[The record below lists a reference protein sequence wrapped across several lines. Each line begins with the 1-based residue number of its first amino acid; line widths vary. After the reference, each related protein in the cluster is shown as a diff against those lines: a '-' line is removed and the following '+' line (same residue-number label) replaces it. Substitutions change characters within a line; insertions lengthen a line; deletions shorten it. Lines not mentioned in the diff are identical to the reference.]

1 MDIYTGDNGVAG
13 MAHRTWTSHAFAA
26 HQTAAAAPRK
36 RRANAAPTLA
46 SVDRSFS

>member
-1 MDIYTGDNGVAG
+1 MDIHTGGNRVAG

-36 RRANAAPTLA
+36 PRVIAAPTFA
-46 SVDRSFS
+46 SVDRSFI

>member
-13 MAHRTWTSHAFAA
+13 MVHRAWTLRAIVAA
-26 HQTAAAAPRK
+26 HAAAAAQRK

-46 SVDRSFS
+46 SVDRSFI

>member
-26 HQTAAAAPRK
+26 APRK
-36 RRANAAPTLA
+36 PRTNAAPTFA
-46 SVDRSFS
+46 SVDRSFI

>member
-13 MAHRTWTSHAFAA
+13 MAHRTWTFAA
-26 HQTAAAAPRK
+26 PQTAAAAPRK
-36 RRANAAPTLA
+36 HRVIAAPTFA

>member
-26 HQTAAAAPRK
+26 PQTAAAAPRK
-36 RRANAAPTLA
+36 RRAIAAPTFA
-46 SVDRSFS
+46 SVDRSFI